1 MSGKDKFNDG
11 PIAWHWT
18 ETEVSID
25 LILRKSAA
33 VRRIR
38 NKLKE
43 NKRINFPIFLIII

>member
-1 MSGKDKFNDG
+1 MSDDKFNNG

-18 ETEVSID
+18 EAEVSID
-25 LILRKSAA
+25 LIMRKSAA

-43 NKRINFPIFLIII
+43 SKRKHI